1 MRKIELLT
9 EKQVRNAKPDKG
21 KFVKRLL
28 DGAGLYLQATAG
40 KDGVNRNWILRYEL
54 DGARHDMGIGPLHTV
69 GLAEARRRAR
79 DLRLQILDGVDP
91 LEAREEERAERR
103 AKAQAARAEMAKVTT
118 FRQCVD
124 LYLKKHGAK
133 WQNAKHAAQWRST
146 LKTYAYDVLGDLNVA
161 DIDQGH
167 LVKVLEPIWRTKA
180 ETARRVRGRI
190 EAILTFATAYKFR
203 TGDNPA
209 RRDLINTL
217 LGGTQKV
224 VEHHAALPFDECP
237 AFMVELRG
245 RKSTSAAAL
254 EFAILTAGRTG
265 EVIGARW
272 DEIDLKHKTW
282 IIPKERMKAKR
293 EHRVA
298 LCDRAVQILKGIDR
312 RGDMVFGSAVT
323 GRPLSNMALLEL
335 LRGMRPGA
343 GLTVHGFRSS
353 FRDWASERTNFAREV
368 VEMALAHAV
377 GDKVEAAYRRGDLF
391 EKRRKLM
398 EAWAGFLARPVAAE
412 ADNVLS
418 IKRA

>member
-1 MRKIELLT
+1 
-9 EKQVRNAKPDKG
+9 
-21 KFVKRLL
+21 
-28 DGAGLYLQATAG
+28 
-40 KDGVNRNWILRYEL
+40 
-54 DGARHDMGIGPLHTV
+54 
-69 GLAEARRRAR
+69 
-79 DLRLQILDGVDP
+79 
-91 LEAREEERAERR
+91 
-103 AKAQAARAEMAKVTT
+103 
-118 FRQCVD
+118 
-124 LYLKKHGAK
+124 
-133 WQNAKHAAQWRST
+133 
-146 LKTYAYDVLGDLNVA
+146 
-161 DIDQGH
+161 
-167 LVKVLEPIWRTKA
+167 VLELIWRTKA

-254 EFAILTAGRTG
+254 EFAILAAGRTG

-272 DEIDLKHKTW
+272 DEIDLKHKVW
-282 IIPKERMKAKR
+282 IVPKGRMKAGR

-298 LCDRAVQILKGIDR
+298 LCDRAVQILKGINR
-312 RGDMVFGSAVT
+312 RGDLVFGSAIT

-335 LRGMRPGA
+335 VRGMRPGA

-391 EKRRKLM
+391 QKRRKLM
-398 EAWAGFLARPVAAE
+398 EAWAGFLAKPVP
-412 ADNVLS
+412 ADGDNIVTYASAVRRELRAPKPSVLVE
-418 IKRA
+418 RT